1 MAKAPL
7 ALVLATLIWLPC
19 MHFLFEPARDDYAS
33 AGVPPLARRLAAR
46 HLALW
51 RDPARRTEEV
61 GRMRRSNAEWDF
73 MGRTYLVLAL
83 VNLGLREPAGIPTL
97 TPVIDAI
104 LAETLK
110 VEAEQGFRHFLMP
123 YARDGAFRYKP
134 ERSLFVDGELAL
146 MLGARLL
153 LGGEPALHAELTRRL
168 RAIEAQL
175 AASPDRWGES
185 YPDECWLFC
194 NSVALAALRTGD
206 HLDGTDHTGLFRDWL
221 ASARKR
227 LLDPATGLLWSSW
240 TLDGRAKDGPEGSS
254 IWMAAHCLALI
265 DEPLARDQY
274 ERARRELGRTFLG
287 FGWAREWPVSWR
299 GPTDVDS
306 GPIIPVV
313 EASAGSSGLALL
325 GAATFD
331 DRPYLAALHASLA
344 FAAFPT
350 DDGSGL
356 SYAASN
362 QVGDSVMLYSMLQ
375 GPAWELIRGRAAR

>member
-1 MAKAPL
+1 MARAAL
-7 ALVLATLIWLPC
+7 ALLIATLIWLPC
-19 MHFLFEPARDDYAS
+19 LRFVFEPPRPTYS
-33 AGVPPLARRLAAR
+33 LPTGVPDLARRLAAR

-51 RDPARRTEEV
+51 SDPARRAEEV

-83 VNLGLREPAGIPTL
+83 VNMGLRDSTLVPQVTPA
-97 TPVIDAI
+97 IDAI
-104 LAETLK
+104 LAETQK

-123 YARDGAFRYKP
+123 YARDGAFRCSP
-134 ERSLFVDGELAL
+134 EQSLFVDGELAL

-153 LGGEPALHAELTRRL
+153 LGPAPAHTSELARRVRL
-168 RAIEAQL
+168 IEAQL
-175 AASPDRWGES
+175 AQSPDRWGES

-194 NSVALAALRTGD
+194 NSVALAALRISD
-206 HLDGTDHTGLFRDWL
+206 HLTRTDHTPLFRAWL
-221 ASARKR
+221 DTARRK
-227 LLDPATGLLWSSW
+227 LTDPATGLLWSSW
-240 TLDGRAKDGPEGSS
+240 TLSGRAKDGPEGSS

-265 DEPLARDQY
+265 DEPFAREQY
-274 ERARRELGRTFLG
+274 QRARAHLGRTFLG
-287 FGWAREWPVSWR
+287 FGWAREWPPSWR

-306 GPIIPVV
+306 GPIIPIV

-331 DRPYLAALHASLA
+331 DREFLAALHTSLS

-350 DDGSGL
+350 DDGTGL
-356 SYAASN
+356 RYAASN

-375 GPAWELIRGRAAR
+375 GPAWERIKR